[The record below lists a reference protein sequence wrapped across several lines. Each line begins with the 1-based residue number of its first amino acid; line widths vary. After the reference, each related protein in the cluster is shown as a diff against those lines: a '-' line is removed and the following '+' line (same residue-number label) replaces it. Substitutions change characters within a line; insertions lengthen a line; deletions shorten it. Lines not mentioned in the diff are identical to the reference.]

1 MNPATGAKMTK
12 ASQDEILQSIV
23 SFGRDI
29 APLGLNARR
38 VIAKRYSLKD
48 AKGNF
53 LEEWSDIVARVVAH
67 VSVAETDPAQRDLF
81 YDAMTDIMLARE
93 FVPNTPCLVN
103 AGKPNGQLAAC
114 FVLDVPDSIA
124 GIMKTATDAAI
135 IHQTGGGTRS
145 ALSQL
150 IPSGSQL

>member
-1 MNPATGAKMTK
+1 MNTASGVKMTK
-12 ASQDEILQSIV
+12 V
-23 SFGRDI
+23 SEEETAITSPQRQV
-29 APLGLNARR
+29 APLGLNAER

-48 AKGNF
+48 GRGDS
-53 LEEWSDIVARVVAH
+53 LEKWSDIVARVVAH
-67 VSVAETDPAQRDLF
+67 VSVAETDPQKRDEF
-81 YDAMTDIMLARE
+81 FSSMSDVMLARE

-135 IHQTGGGTRS
+135 IHQTDRKS
-145 ALSQL
+145 VV
-150 IPSGSQL
+150 